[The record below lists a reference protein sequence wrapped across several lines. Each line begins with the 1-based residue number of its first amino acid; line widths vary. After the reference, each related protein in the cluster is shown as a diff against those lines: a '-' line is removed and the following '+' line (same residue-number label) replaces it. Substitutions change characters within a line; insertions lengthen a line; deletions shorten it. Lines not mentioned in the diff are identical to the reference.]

1 MLPGREETRIGEVE
15 SEFSDS
21 ETDEAETHEDGT
33 EDADE
38 EGDIVPPADA
48 LVEPLAVMIKHVDT
62 LVTHGAVLGPGRAD
76 VDVAQVAPTI
86 LYHVVELA
94 LVELRHLPPGELS
107 QQSGVAGVDE
117 EADEVGDVVE
127 GEDDNIHNQQRQL
140 DTKMENFE
148 GNGIRKS
155 S

>member
-21 ETDEAETHEDGT
+21 ETDEAETHEDGA

-48 LVEPLAVMIKHVDT
+48 LVEPLAVMIKDVDT
-62 LVTHGAVLGPGRAD
+62 LVTHGAVLGPGGAD

-86 LYHVVELA
+86 LDHVVELA
-94 LVELRHLPPGELS
+94 VSSVLSLLTSHLYYQYLA
-107 QQSGVAGVDE
+107 V
-117 EADEVGDVVE
+117 
-127 GEDDNIHNQQRQL
+127 
-140 DTKMENFE
+140 
-148 GNGIRKS
+148 
-155 S
+155 

>member
-1 MLPGREETRIGEVE
+1 MISMVQSHLRDCEG
-15 SEFSDS
+15 
-21 ETDEAETHEDGT
+21 DEAEAHEDG
-33 EDADE
+33 ADHTDD
-38 EGDIVPPADA
+38 EGKVVPPANA

-62 LVTHGAVLGPGRAD
+62 LVTHGAVLGPGGAD

-127 GEDDNIHNQQRQL
+127 GEDDNIHYQQRQL
-140 DTKMENFE
+140 NTKMENFE
-148 GNGIRKS
+148 DNELLKS